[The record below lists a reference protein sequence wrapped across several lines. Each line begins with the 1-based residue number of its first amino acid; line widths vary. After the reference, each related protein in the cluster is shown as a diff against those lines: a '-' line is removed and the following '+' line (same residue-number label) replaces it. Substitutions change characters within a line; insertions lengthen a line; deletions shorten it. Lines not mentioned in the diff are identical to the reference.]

1 MRVEALLCAA
11 ICLAAAA
18 QDRPGKMCGF
28 DGFGANPK
36 LAEVTRAT
44 VGYFGCASAKDCL
57 PAKLAAG
64 DAVTVYHA
72 EGDWTCS
79 YIQQRDGAGPG
90 WVKSRDIREVPVDP
104 APPLDAWLGTWAN
117 GRGRIRIAMSN
128 PPAKLHLAGDA
139 EWHGRGGV
147 VHTGDFEGDAAP
159 SGNHLHFV
167 EDGAD
172 SCTVDLT
179 LIGKY
184 LVADDN
190 DRCGGMNVRFWGV
203 WKRSAK

>member
-1 MRVEALLCAA
+1 M
-11 ICLAAAA
+11 
-18 QDRPGKMCGF
+18 
-28 DGFGANPK
+28 
-36 LAEVTRAT
+36 
-44 VGYFGCASAKDCL
+44 
-57 PAKLAAG
+57 
-64 DAVTVYHA
+64 
-72 EGDWTCS
+72 
-79 YIQQRDGAGPG
+79 
-90 WVKSRDIREVPVDP
+90 KSGTSREVPADA

-117 GRGRIRIAMSN
+117 GRGRIRIAASN
-128 PPAKLHLAGDA
+128 PPGKLHLAGDA
-139 EWHGRGGV
+139 EWHGVGGV

-159 SGNHLHFV
+159 TGNHLHFV